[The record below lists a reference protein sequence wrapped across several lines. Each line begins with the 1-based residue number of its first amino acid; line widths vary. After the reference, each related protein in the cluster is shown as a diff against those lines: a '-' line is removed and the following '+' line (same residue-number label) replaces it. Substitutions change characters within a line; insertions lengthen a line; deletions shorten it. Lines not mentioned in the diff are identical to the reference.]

1 MSGESCENGQQRA
14 RRVALD
20 VQPVVRQ
27 KAEHL
32 GTRGTEWLA
41 HLPELVSDL
50 ERQWSITVG
59 QPLSGGTA
67 SYVCRAVTR
76 AGDDAVLK
84 LSLPDGGFQDAVRLL
99 AAANGNGY
107 VRLLA
112 HDTERYALL
121 QEALGSP
128 LDTLDLTP
136 EQQMRVLGQTLRQ
149 AWQVP
154 RWDDATVEPGTEK
167 ASQLGEL
174 VERLWESLD
183 RPCSER
189 VRDQAM
195 AYATSRAAAFDI
207 ERCVVAHG
215 DPHPGNALRIPTPRA
230 GAESGFV
237 FVDPD
242 GFLADPAYDLGVV
255 LRDWSPQLL
264 AGDTPALARGWGLSE
279 NKVIILGGV
288 GEDGVVPLAVE
299 HIRL

>member
-1 MSGESCENGQQRA
+1 MVQSLHPFGMTRIMSGELVENGQQCERRA
-14 RRVALD
+14 ALD
-20 VQPVVRQ
+20 VQPLVRQ

-41 HLPELVSDL
+41 HLPALVSDL

-59 QPLSGGTA
+59 EPLSGGTA
-67 SYVCRAVTR
+67 SYVCRAVTHD
-76 AGDDAVLK
+76 GDDAVLK
-84 LSLPDGGFQDAVRLL
+84 LSLPDDGFQDSVRLL
-99 AAANGNGY
+99 KAARGNGY

-121 QEALGSP
+121 QEALGTP
-128 LDTLDLTP
+128 MDTLDQTP
-136 EQQMRVLGQTLRQ
+136 EQQMRALGQTLRQ

-174 VERLWESLD
+174 VRRLWESLD

-207 ERCVVAHG
+207 DRCVVAHG
-215 DPHPGNALRIPTPRA
+215 DPHPGNALRIPTPRPGADVFAKIKA
-230 GAESGFV
+230 G
-237 FVDPD
+237 
-242 GFLADPAYDLGVV
+242 
-255 LRDWSPQLL
+255 QT
-264 AGDTPALARGWGLSE
+264 AG
-279 NKVIILGGV
+279 
-288 GEDGVVPLAVE
+288 
-299 HIRL
+299 